1 MKNSGSYIMGYDASP
16 DTPIIS
22 GISIQMSIDMK
33 DEKRRK
39 HYLKNFL
46 KAGKSILT
54 FKTSCGAYYGR
65 VSDQYGIL

>member
-1 MKNSGSYIMGYDASP
+1 MGYNASP

-54 FKTSCGAYYGR
+54 FKKPVVGLITVEFPINM
-65 VSDQYGIL
+65 VSFK